1 MFEKKK
7 KEKKRKKNFIFHVE
21 VSSSLIK
28 LKLVNKIEKC
38 YVFET
43 KNDKKFVA
51 WWTTIKWSYNNK
63 KKLIK
68 IKQKI
73 RRNSKKKSFHWK
85 QFYERTTIT
94 KDYSKIIC

>member
-51 WWTTIKWSYNNK
+51 
-63 KKLIK
+63 
-68 IKQKI
+68 
-73 RRNSKKKSFHWK
+73 
-85 QFYERTTIT
+85 
-94 KDYSKIIC
+94 